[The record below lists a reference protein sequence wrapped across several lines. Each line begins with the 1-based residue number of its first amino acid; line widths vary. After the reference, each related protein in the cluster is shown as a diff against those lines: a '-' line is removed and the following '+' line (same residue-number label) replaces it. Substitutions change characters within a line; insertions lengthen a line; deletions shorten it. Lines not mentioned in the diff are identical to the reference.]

1 MANIEHSSLT
11 SSELHEPKGA
21 ATAAAG
27 KVYVTDGAGSGS
39 WKTIY
44 TSGFEDFNH
53 SGPAQALTAGVADKM
68 LNNGGGS
75 FTNVA
80 YRLPTKNAIW
90 NTSTSQFDWSG
101 AGLALGDTVDIRF
114 DFTVTTSGAN
124 DDISIQLD
132 MAVGSG
138 GPYTLSVDY
147 TEWRL
152 AGTYEYTAWYSVYM
166 GDLNTLNY
174 PAEVKLLAGTGS
186 DTAQVNGWYVRTTPR
201 EPILV

>member
-39 WKTIY
+39 WKTMY

-53 SGPAQALTAGVADKM
+53 SGAAQTLTSGVADKM

-75 FTNVA
+75 STNVA

-101 AGLALGDTVDIRF
+101 AGIALGDTVDIRF

-138 GPYTLSVDY
+138 APYTLNVDY
-147 TEWRL
+147 TEWRA
-152 AGTYEYTAWYSVYM
+152 AGTYPYTAWYGVYM

-174 PAEVKLLAGTGS
+174 PAEVKLLAGTGG